1 MPLLVEAQAI
11 DFASIVRPGDT
22 VAWGQ
27 ANAEPVPLTRQLIEQ
42 RHRIGPFRVFLGASH
57 FDTCRPEHAD
67 CLEFV
72 SYCGAGS
79 NRALAKAGA
88 LDILPCHYSQ
98 FPQMIESGT
107 LRLDVLLLQL
117 APPDS
122 HGRYSLSIAHEYLVP
137 AIEHARVIVV
147 EINEQAPWTYGERY
161 LRDEDIDVIVATSRV
176 LPEDSPRAAGAAEL
190 AIARHTASLIEDG
203 ATIQLGLGAIPEAIL
218 ACLADRRDLGIHSGT
233 IGDQVADL
241 MERGVI
247 NNARKTIDTGKTIAG
262 VMMGGRRIHAFAHR
276 NEAIEFRS
284 TRYTH
289 DPDVLASI
297 DRLVAINSAVEVD
310 LSGQINAEVAG
321 GVYVGAV
328 GGALDF
334 LRGARRSRGGVPVIA
349 LPSTA
354 SNGGSRIVASLNG
367 PVSTPRSDAGIVVTE
382 YGVADLRGLT
392 LRQRRERMLAIAH
405 PDHRGALDRMTGHS
419 PPDRPAN
426 AARGT
431 SSPSQPNPTGQTLQG
446 NLT

>member
-1 MPLLVEAQAI
+1 MRHLPTDANIIMPILLAPDSI

-22 VAWGQ
+22 VTWGQ
-27 ANAEPVPLTRQLIEQ
+27 SNAEPLPLTQKLLAQ
-42 RHRIGPFRVFLGASH
+42 RRRIGPFRVFLGASN

-67 CLEFV
+67 CIDFV
-72 SYCGAGS
+72 SYCGTGA

-98 FPQMIESGT
+98 FPQMMDSGQF
-107 LRLDVLLLQL
+107 RIDVLLLQL

-122 HGRYSLSIAHEYLVP
+122 QGRYSLSIAHEYLIP
-137 AIEHARVIVV
+137 ALQHARVVV
-147 EINEQAPWTYGERY
+147 AEVNEKAPWTYGERY
-161 LRDEDIDVIVATSRV
+161 LSDDEIDFILPASRA
-176 LPEDSPRAAGAAEL
+176 LPESSPSMAGATDL
-190 AIARHTASLIEDG
+190 AIARHTAGLIDDG
-203 ATIQLGLGAIPEAIL
+203 ATLQLGLGAIPEAIL
-218 ACLADRRDLGIHSGT
+218 GCLADRRNLGIHSGT
-233 IGDQVADL
+233 IGDKVADL
-241 MERGVI
+241 MQSGVI
-247 NNARKTIDTGKTIAG
+247 NNAHKSIDTGKTIAG
-262 VMMGGRRIHAFAHR
+262 VMMGGRRIHEFAHG

-297 DRLVAINSAVEVD
+297 DRFVAINSAVEVD

-334 LRGARRSRGGVPVIA
+334 LRGARRARGGIPIIA

-354 SNGGSRIVASLNG
+354 GTGASRIVASLNG

-405 PDHRGALDRMTGHS
+405 PDHHDALDQMAGA
-419 PPDRPAN
+419 PPSNRFAS
-426 AARGT
+426 ATRVA
-431 SSPSQPNPTGQTLQG
+431 
-446 NLT
+446 

>member
-1 MPLLVEAQAI
+1 MPLLLEADSV

-22 VAWGQ
+22 IAWGQ
-27 ANAEPVPLTRQLIEQ
+27 SNAEPLPLTRKLLEQ
-42 RHRIGPFRVFLGASH
+42 RHSIGAFRIFLGASS

-67 CLEFV
+67 CIDFV
-72 SYCGAGS
+72 SYCGTGA

-98 FPQMIESGT
+98 FPQMMESG
-107 LRLDVLLLQL
+107 RFPIDVLLLQL

-122 HGRYSLSIAHEYLVP
+122 LGRYSLSVAHEYLIP
-137 AIEHARVIVV
+137 ALKHARVVV
-147 EINEQAPWTYGERY
+147 AEVNEQAPWTYGERY
-161 LRDEDIDVIVATSRV
+161 LRDDEIDFILPTSRA
-176 LPEDSPRAAGAAEL
+176 LPESSPSAASATDL
-190 AIARHTASLIEDG
+190 AIAQYTASLIEDG

-218 ACLADRRDLGIHSGT
+218 ACLTDRRDLGIHSGT
-233 IGDQVADL
+233 IGDKVADL
-241 MERGVI
+241 MESGVI
-247 NNARKTIDTGKTIAG
+247 NNARKSIDTGKTIAG
-262 VMMGGRRIHAFAHR
+262 VMMGGRRIHEFAHR

-289 DPDVLASI
+289 DPHVLASI
-297 DRLVAINSAVEVD
+297 DRFVAINSAVEVD
-310 LSGQINAEVAG
+310 LSGQINAEIAG

-354 SNGGSRIVASLNG
+354 GKGATRIVASLTG

-392 LRQRRERMLAIAH
+392 LRQRRERILVIAH
-405 PDHRGALDRMTGHS
+405 PDHRGALDQMAGA
-419 PPDRPAN
+419 PPSNRSGSA
-426 AARGT
+426 
-431 SSPSQPNPTGQTLQG
+431 TLVA
-446 NLT
+446 

>member
-1 MPLLVEAQAI
+1 MPLLLEADSV
-11 DFASIVRPGDT
+11 DFASVVRSGDT

-27 ANAEPVPLTRQLIEQ
+27 SNAEPLPLTRKLLEQ
-42 RHRIGPFRVFLGASH
+42 RRSIGAFRIFLGASS

-67 CLEFV
+67 CIDFV
-72 SYCGAGS
+72 SYCGTGA

-98 FPQMIESGT
+98 FPQMMESGQFPI
-107 LRLDVLLLQL
+107 DVLLLQL

-122 HGRYSLSIAHEYLVP
+122 QGRYSLSIAHEYLIP
-137 AIEHARVIVV
+137 ALTHARVVV
-147 EINEQAPWTYGERY
+147 AEVNEQAPWTYGERY
-161 LRDEDIDVIVATSRV
+161 LRDDEIDFILPTSRA
-176 LPEDSPRAAGAAEL
+176 LPESSPSAASATDL
-190 AIARHTASLIEDG
+190 AIAQYTASLIEDG

-218 ACLADRRDLGIHSGT
+218 ACLTDRRNLGIHSGT
-233 IGDQVADL
+233 IGDKVAEL
-241 MERGVI
+241 MQSGVI
-247 NNARKTIDTGKTIAG
+247 NNARKSIDMGKTIAG
-262 VMMGGRRIHAFAHR
+262 VMMGGRRIHEFAHR
-276 NEAIEFRS
+276 NDAIEFRS

-289 DPDVLASI
+289 DPHVLASI
-297 DRLVAINSAVEVD
+297 DRFVAINSAVEVD
-310 LSGQINAEVAG
+310 LSGQINAEIAG

-334 LRGARRSRGGVPVIA
+334 LRGARRSRGGVPIIA

-354 SNGGSRIVASLNG
+354 GKGATRIVASLTG

-405 PDHRGALDRMTGHS
+405 PDHRGALDQMAGA
-419 PPDRPAN
+419 PPSNRSGSA
-426 AARGT
+426 
-431 SSPSQPNPTGQTLQG
+431 TLVA
-446 NLT
+446 

>member
-1 MPLLVEAQAI
+1 MPVLLESNSV

-22 VAWGQ
+22 VTWGQ
-27 ANAEPVPLTRQLIEQ
+27 ANAEPLPLTQKLLEQ
-42 RHRIGPFRVFLGASH
+42 RHGIGAFRVFLGASS

-67 CLEFV
+67 CIEFV
-72 SYCGAGS
+72 SYCGTGA

-98 FPQMIESGT
+98 FPQMMDSG
-107 LRLDVLLLQL
+107 RFPIDVLLLQL

-122 HGRYSLSIAHEYLVP
+122 QGRYSLSIAHEYLIP
-137 AIEHARVIVV
+137 ALEHARIVV
-147 EINEQAPWTYGERY
+147 AEVNEQAPWTYGERY
-161 LRDEDIDVIVATSRV
+161 LRDDEIDFILPTSRA
-176 LPEDSPRAAGAAEL
+176 LPETSHGAASAMEL
-190 AIARHTASLIEDG
+190 AIARHTADLIEDG
-203 ATIQLGLGAIPEAIL
+203 ATIQLGLGALPEAL
-218 ACLADRRDLGIHSGT
+218 LGCLTDRRNLGIHSGT
-233 IGDQVADL
+233 IGDKVADL
-241 MERGVI
+241 MQCGVI
-247 NNARKTIDTGKTIAG
+247 NNAHKTIDAGKTIAG
-262 VMMGGRRIHAFAHR
+262 VIMGGRRIHAFAHH
-276 NEAIEFRS
+276 NDAIELRS

-297 DRLVAINSAVEVD
+297 DRFVAINSAVEVD
-310 LSGQINAEVAG
+310 LSGQINAEIAG

-354 SNGGSRIVASLNG
+354 GGASRIVASLNG

-405 PDHRGALDRMTGHS
+405 PDHRGALDQMAGA
-419 PPDRPAN
+419 PPSDRRGN
-426 AARGT
+426 AMLAT
-431 SSPSQPNPTGQTLQG
+431 
-446 NLT
+446 

>member
-1 MPLLVEAQAI
+1 MPSRNLPTDANNLMPLLLDADSI
-11 DFASIVRPGDT
+11 DFAPIIRPGDT

-27 ANAEPVPLTRQLIEQ
+27 ANAEPLPLTQKLLEQ
-42 RHRIGPFRVFLGASH
+42 RHSIGAFRIFLGASS

-67 CLEFV
+67 CIEFV
-72 SYCGAGS
+72 SYCGTGA

-98 FPQMIESGT
+98 FPQMMESRQ
-107 LRLDVLLLQL
+107 LPIDVLLLQL

-122 HGRYSLSIAHEYLVP
+122 QGRYSLSIAHEYLIP
-137 AIEHARVIVV
+137 ALEHARVVV
-147 EINEQAPWTYGERY
+147 AEVNERAPWTYGERY
-161 LRDEDIDVIVATSRV
+161 LRDHEIDFILPTSRA
-176 LPEDSPRAAGAAEL
+176 LPESMPSAASATDL
-190 AIARHTASLIEDG
+190 AIARHTAGLIEDG

-218 ACLADRRDLGIHSGT
+218 ACLTDRRNLGIHSGT
-233 IGDQVADL
+233 IGDKVADL
-241 MERGVI
+241 MQSGVI
-247 NNARKTIDTGKTIAG
+247 NNARKTIDMGKTIAG
-262 VMMGGRRIHAFAHR
+262 VMMGGRRIHEFAHR
-276 NEAIEFRS
+276 NDAIEFRS

-289 DPDVLASI
+289 DPHVLASI
-297 DRLVAINSAVEVD
+297 DRFVAINSAVEVD
-310 LSGQINAEVAG
+310 LSGQINAEIAG

-334 LRGARRSRGGVPVIA
+334 LRGARGSRGGVPVIA

-354 SNGGSRIVASLNG
+354 GKGTTRIVTSLNG

-405 PDHRGALDRMTGHS
+405 PDHRGALDQMAGTAPSGHS
-419 PPDRPAN
+419 GSASLI
-426 AARGT
+426 A
-431 SSPSQPNPTGQTLQG
+431 
-446 NLT
+446 

>member
-1 MPLLVEAQAI
+1 MPILLEADAI
-11 DFASIVRPGDT
+11 DFASIIRPGDT
-22 VAWGQ
+22 VVWGQ
-27 ANAEPVPLTRQLIEQ
+27 SNAEPLPLTRTLLEQ
-42 RHRIGPFRVFLGASH
+42 RHSIGAFRVFLGAGNH
-57 FDTCRPEHAD
+57 DTCRPEHAD
-67 CLEFV
+67 CIDFV
-72 SYCGAGS
+72 SYCGTGA

-98 FPQMIESGT
+98 FPQMMASGQFPV
-107 LRLDVLLLQL
+107 DVMLLQL
-117 APPDS
+117 APPDAQ
-122 HGRYSLSIAHEYLVP
+122 GRYSLSIAHEYLVP
-137 AIEHARVIVV
+137 ALKHARVVV
-147 EINEQAPWTYGERY
+147 AEVNEQAPWTYGDRY
-161 LRDEDIDVIVATSRV
+161 LRDDEIDFILPTSRA
-176 LPEDSPRAAGAAEL
+176 LPESAPSEASATDL
-190 AIARHTASLIEDG
+190 AIARHTAGLIDDG

-218 ACLADRRDLGIHSGT
+218 ACLTERRNLGIHSGT
-233 IGDQVADL
+233 IGDKVADL
-241 MERGVI
+241 MESGVI

-289 DPDVLASI
+289 DPNVLASI
-297 DRLVAINSAVEVD
+297 NRFVAINSAIEVD
-310 LSGQINAEVAG
+310 LSGQINAEMAG

-334 LRGARRSRGGVPVIA
+334 LRGARRSHGGVPVIA

-354 SNGGSRIVASLNG
+354 GKGASRIVASLSG

-405 PDHRGALDRMTGHS
+405 PDHRAALDQMAS
-419 PPDRPAN
+419 APPSGRNGN
-426 AARGT
+426 APLAA
-431 SSPSQPNPTGQTLQG
+431 
-446 NLT
+446 